1 MMAMDQYSRAKR
13 LTEVAAAV
21 DLTPLESGDP
31 RYVDISEGRGTDA
44 LKKLRLCLHDHD
56 ARANRFAK
64 IAFTGHRGC
73 GKSTEL
79 LRLEH
84 EVAQRFTSLH
94 VFAEEALLEDYD
106 YTDLF
111 LWLVDELVRQFQDR
125 NTPLNP
131 KLVDNVVAWFAE
143 VTLEQKDEVESKITL
158 ETEAELQARWGVF
171 GNSLRLLARLK
182 SMVIGST
189 ARRKTIRQ
197 TLQKNSSE
205 LIDQVNLLFIDAHSA
220 LKKHGKPEDLLIV
233 VDNLDRL
240 PPDVSETLFFRNGD
254 LLKRLKTHVI
264 YTVPIATAL
273 ARSRRISTVLEKS
286 FTLPMVKV
294 RTPQGKAF
302 KPGLDALVQIVAG
315 RIDTDAVFSDRRV
328 VRRLAEMSGG
338 NVRDLMRLVYNA
350 QLSARV
356 DEKEVIDTDAAK
368 RAVLDMRLD
377 YERLLNPAQ
386 TYYPLLAR
394 IHKTKGDGSEADHD
408 ASPERVENYRAFFRD
423 FLFNGSVLEY
433 NGDAMWYDVHPVIQE
448 IKGFRE
454 ALAHVEIPANPP
466 TAG

>member
-1 MMAMDQYSRAKR
+1 MDTYPRAKR
-13 LTEVAAAV
+13 LTEVAAVV
-21 DLTPLESGDP
+21 DLTPLASGDP
-31 RYVDISEGRGTDA
+31 RYVDISEGRGTDG

-56 ARANRFAK
+56 AEANRFAK

-84 EVAQRFTSLH
+84 EVEKRFTSLH

-111 LWLVDELVRQFQDR
+111 LWLVDELVRQFQARDI
-125 NTPLNP
+125 PLNP
-131 KLVDNVVAWFAE
+131 KLVDAVAEWFAE
-143 VTLEQKDEVESKITL
+143 VTLEQKDEVESKIAL
-158 ETEAELQARWGVF
+158 ETEAELQAKWGVF
-171 GNSLRLLARLK
+171 GNSLKLLARLK
-182 SMVIGST
+182 SMVVGST

-197 TLQKNSSE
+197 TLQKNSE
-205 LIDQVNLLFIDAHSA
+205 QLIGQINLLLGNAQSV
-220 LKKHGKPEDLLIV
+220 LKESGRPEDLLIV

-254 LLKRLKTHVI
+254 LLKRLKAHVI
-264 YTVPIATAL
+264 YTVPIATVL
-273 ARSRRISTVLEKS
+273 APTRIGTVFEKS

-294 RTPQGKAF
+294 RSPQGKPY
-302 KPGLDALVQIVAG
+302 KPGLDALIQVVAG
-315 RIDTDAVFSDRRV
+315 RIVLDAVFPDRRV

-356 DEKEVIDTDAAK
+356 DDKERIDTDAAK

-386 TYYPLLAR
+386 TYFPLLAR
-394 IHKTKGDGSEADHD
+394 IHKTKGDGSEVDHE
-408 ASPERVENYRAFFRD
+408 ASPERVEGYRAFFRD

-433 NGDAMWYDVHPVIQE
+433 NGDSMWYDVHPIVQE
-448 IKGFRE
+448 IERFQE
-454 ALAHVEIPANPP
+454 AVKHVESQEDIPE
-466 TAG
+466 AG